1 VNPSPGPTLGVG
13 TDLVEVERLRAA
25 LDRRPGLRTRLF
37 TAAEW
42 DYATRHRDPMIHLA
56 ARFAAKESVMKA
68 LGRGMDTMSFAEIEV
83 VHDPHGAPTV
93 RLHGRAAAVAADVG
107 VADWLLSLTH
117 TATLAQAVA
126 LARATAVPATAVP
139 AGTGGAT
146 LGA

>member
-1 VNPSPGPTLGVG
+1 VTRDPGPSLGVG
-13 TDLVEVERLRAA
+13 TDLVEVDRLRAA

-42 DYATRHRDPMIHLA
+42 DYADRHRDPMTHLA

-83 VHDPHGAPTV
+83 VHDAHGAPAV
-93 RLHGRAAAVAADVG
+93 RLHGRAAAVAAESG
-107 VADWLLSLTH
+107 VAGWLLSLTH

-126 LARATAVPATAVP
+126 VAQAPTAA
-139 AGTGGAT
+139 AT